1 MVPGREHF
9 ILDRQLGPAH
19 AGEVWLARHDKTGE
33 PRVYKFSADGEHL
46 AALKREATLYRVL
59 HDTLGERDDIIRV
72 LDWKFDQLPFYL
84 ECEYGG
90 CNLAAWDTQPPGLA
104 ALPLQQRLHLFLKI
118 DDAVAAAHSVGVLH
132 KDLKQT
138 TVMLTRH
145 RNPWQLPLADF
156 VTVPPLEP

>member
-72 LDWKFDQLPFYL
+72 LDWNFDQLRS
-84 ECEYGG
+84 EEH
-90 CNLAAWDTQPPGLA
+90 TSE
-104 ALPLQQRLHLFLKI
+104 LQSLMRI
-118 DDAVAAAHSVGVLH
+118 SYAV
-132 KDLKQT
+132 
-138 TVMLTRH
+138 
-145 RNPWQLPLADF
+145 F
-156 VTVPPLEP
+156 